1 MNIDTG
7 DVLDA
12 AASKWNFLKFK
23 PGLVGGHCI
32 GVDPYY
38 LTYKAAEYGYHAEMV
53 LSGRRI
59 NESMSKYISDKFIVE
74 LCKKGV
80 NIPTSNILIMGV
92 TFKENCPDIRN
103 SKVFDLADRLKEF
116 RATVDLYDPVASI
129 NQVYSIYNKKLKGS
143 LDNIDKYRGIIVAVS
158 HKEFKEKNDEFWFR
172 LVEKNAL
179 IFDVKGILPRHERI
193 IRI

>member
-1 MNIDTG
+1 MQ
-7 DVLDA
+7 
-12 AASKWNFLKFK
+12 
-23 PGLVGGHCI
+23 
-32 GVDPYY
+32 
-38 LTYKAAEYGYHAEMV
+38 
-53 LSGRRI
+53 
-59 NESMSKYISDKFIVE
+59 
-74 LCKKGV
+74 KGV

-172 LVEKNAL
+172 LVEKNTL